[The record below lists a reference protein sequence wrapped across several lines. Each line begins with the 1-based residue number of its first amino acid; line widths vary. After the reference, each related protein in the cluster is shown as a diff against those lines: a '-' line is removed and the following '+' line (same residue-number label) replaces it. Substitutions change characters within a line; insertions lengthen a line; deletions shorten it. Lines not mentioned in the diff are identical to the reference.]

1 MGGKFFEDVHA
12 DLAEIAQRLASAD
25 AAERC
30 VAVLDLA
37 EAAEAGAEPLL
48 FGALEDPDPSVRREA
63 AKGLEQFDGLA
74 TARALAA
81 ARR

>member
-1 MGGKFFEDVHA
+1 M
-12 DLAEIAQRLASAD
+12 R
-25 AAERC
+25 
-30 VAVLDLA
+30 
-37 EAAEAGAEPLL
+37 
-48 FGALEDPDPSVRREA
+48 ALEDPDASVRREA